1 MSDRDRYIEFL
12 HSLGFKQ
19 KSEGGTSSIYTIA
32 DDEYLVLGNEIYLG
46 SGKGYSGFF
55 SWFEF
60 DESGKFVTHGAAE

>member
-1 MSDRDRYIEFL
+1 MNDRERYIEFL

-19 KSEGGTSSIYTIA
+19 VDGGVSSIYTIA
-32 DDEYLVLGNEIYLG
+32 DDEYLIIGNEIYLG

-60 DESGKFVTHGAAE
+60 DENGKYLTHGAAE